1 MTTLVVTPMQE
12 ELTGLLDECKRQG
25 FEINEGGAGRLP
37 IAHIPKLGLI
47 VACGGTGKV
56 QFGIQT
62 QHLLDNIPDVNL
74 VICAGAAGALADNL
88 SVGDVVVATS
98 TIEHD
103 VKERF
108 IVKTLPEFEGQP
120 EAIAGLKQATV
131 SDIDTFHVH
140 FGAIASGDEDI
151 VDEDRRSNLE
161 QETSALA
168 VAWEGAGGARACAF
182 NQVGY
187 VEVRGVTDVA
197 NTQASSD
204 FEQNLAMVMANIS
217 MLLILWVSQG

>member
-1 MTTLVVTPMQE
+1 MTILVVTPMRE
-12 ELTGLLDECKRQG
+12 ELISFLDECKRQG
-25 FEINEGGAGRLP
+25 LQAMENRAGRLP
-37 IAHIPKLGLI
+37 IVQIPQLNLI
-47 VACGGTGKV
+47 LACGGTGKV

-62 QHLLDNIPDVNL
+62 QHLLDNIPNIKL
-74 VICAGAAGALADNL
+74 AICAGAAGALADNL

-108 IVKTLPEFEGQP
+108 INKTLPEFEGQP
-120 EAIAGLKQATV
+120 GAIAGLKQAV
-131 SDIDTFHVH
+131 SNIDTFHVH

-197 NTQASSD
+197 NAQAPSD
-204 FEQNLAMVMANIS
+204 FEQHLAMVMANIS
-217 MLLILWVSQG
+217 MLLISWLGQG